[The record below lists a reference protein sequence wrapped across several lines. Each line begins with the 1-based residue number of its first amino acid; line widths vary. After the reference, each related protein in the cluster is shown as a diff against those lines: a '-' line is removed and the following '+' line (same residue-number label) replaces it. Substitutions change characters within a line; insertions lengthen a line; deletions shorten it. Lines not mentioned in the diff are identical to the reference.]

1 MSLII
6 AKMLEDDYIKFEY
19 LENAAHEFK
28 EGLRCHDSI
37 SRLESK
43 DQFYEFI
50 LAVHRLSLICREEV
64 VTRRIGANIGLT
76 LDRLA
81 KLLYEHHCMFPQSIK
96 HTHYSKILIDLSLS
110 LVGLPAIPMDDN
122 LQMIDSYVPLVEVKP
137 SANVQSLTTLRE
149 EKVHEISKIINT
161 SQENRDLG
169 KGNEARS
176 KAKAEMESSMR
187 EEKKHALVIRDGTTV
202 SDTQSFEDNGRQNES
217 NVLRAMQ
224 TCDSSGSTD
233 DETLTNIKCRTTV
246 QTQDDDY
253 GNILPSSE
261 RVDKEVSIRSLK
273 TASTTVDLCYATA
286 EDESANERN
295 IKVKTTI
302 STLETSDKSTVDW
315 ETVEMLH
322 AGVKLPSEVH
332 SKPIVLLFCKVP
344 SHFLD

>member
-1 MSLII
+1 
-6 AKMLEDDYIKFEY
+6 MLEDDHIKFEY

-64 VTRRIGANIGLT
+64 VTRKIGANIGLT

-96 HTHYSKILIDLSLS
+96 HTHYSKILVDLSLS

-149 EKVHEISKIINT
+149 DKVDEIGKIINT
-161 SQENRDLG
+161 SQENRDLS
-169 KGNEARS
+169 KGNKTGS
-176 KAKAEMESSMR
+176 KAKAEMVNYRR
-187 EEKKHALVIRDGTTV
+187 EEKEHASVIRDDTTV
-202 SDTQSFEDNGRQNES
+202 SDSQSFEENGRQNEF
-217 NVLRAMQ
+217 NVLRAMH
-224 TCDSSGSTD
+224 TCDSAEYAD

-246 QTQDDDY
+246 QTQEDDY
-253 GNILPSSE
+253 GSILPSFE
-261 RVDKEVSIRSLK
+261 RADKEVSIRSLK

-286 EDESANERN
+286 EDESVNERN

-302 STLETSDKSTVDW
+302 STLETSDKSEVDW
-315 ETVEMLH
+315 ETVEKLH
-322 AGVKLPSEVH
+322 TGVKLPSEVH
-332 SKPIVLLFCKVP
+332 SKPIISLFFKVMSHLLY
-344 SHFLD
+344 